1 MKLLDQLVT
10 ERAEITSTMTSIC
23 DTAAD
28 ESRDLSDT
36 EAANL
41 ADLSERAEAVEARCA
56 ELRDIQ
62 IRNAAADTLRAE
74 VANTDDSGPTSND
87 AVVPQVRVK
96 DEPLTYST
104 NSRNSFLRDVY
115 MSQHRQDP
123 SAGQRIARHSAEM
136 EVEHRDVGTGAFSGL
151 VVPAYL
157 TSQAAALVRAGRV
170 TANLCNSLPLDDSGM
185 TLNISRVTTGSA
197 TAIQASENAAVQETN
212 IDDTLLTIDV
222 RTIAGQQD
230 VSRQAIERGTGVDSL
245 VMNDLAAAYAANL
258 DTQVLNGSGSSGQHL
273 GILNTSGIG
282 SQTYTAATATIA
294 GLWPKLIATIGD
306 IGSNRYLPCDAL
318 IFAPRRWSWI
328 IAQLDGN
335 NRPLVLP
342 AASGPTNAMG
352 VGDAAGVEA
361 VGQIAGVPCFTD
373 GNMPTTLGSGS
384 DEDRIIAIRRAD
396 QLLWEQGNGAPALL
410 RMEQTAGGN
419 LTVKMVV
426 YAYSGFTAGRYPTA
440 VSVLGGTGLNDTL

>member
-1 MKLLDQLVT
+1 
-10 ERAEITSTMTSIC
+10 
-23 DTAAD
+23 
-28 ESRDLSDT
+28 
-36 EAANL
+36 
-41 ADLSERAEAVEARCA
+41 
-56 ELRDIQ
+56 
-62 IRNAAADTLRAE
+62 
-74 VANTDDSGPTSND
+74 
-87 AVVPQVRVK
+87 
-96 DEPLTYST
+96 
-104 NSRNSFLRDVY
+104 
-115 MSQHRQDP
+115 
-123 SAGQRIARHSAEM
+123 
-136 EVEHRDVGTGAFSGL
+136 
-151 VVPAYL
+151 
-157 TSQAAALVRAGRV
+157 
-170 TANLCNSLPLDDSGM
+170 M

-197 TAIQASENAAVQETN
+197 TAIQATENSAVQETN
-212 IDDTLLTIDV
+212 MDDTLLTIDV

-230 VSRQAIERGTGVDSL
+230 VSRQAIERGSGVDSL

-258 DTQVLNGSGSSGQHL
+258 DLQVLNGTGSSGQHL
-273 GILNTSGIG
+273 GILNTTGIG

-335 NRPLVLP
+335 SRPLVLP

-373 GNMPTTLGSGS
+373 GNMPTNLGSGT

-396 QLLWEQGNGAPALL
+396 QLLWEQGNGAPAPL